1 MSVKEIR
8 QNLHFLAVETKR
20 QVDDAFE
27 ALMTRNAALGRRVE
41 ERDDYVDT
49 LKYNIAKLCFAP
61 TMQLPDRPDSE
72 AMAEAAA
79 DANKAMYVIAASL
92 EHIADF
98 AVNQVR
104 QLPFLEENPYTL
116 EDFHIDRFYKTTTT
130 ALKRVVT
137 AVQKSRT
144 GSMQTICKA
153 EARLDALYDKE
164 LKRIV
169 AMMNQPERKNS
180 GSLITFMLL
189 TKSYEKM
196 GDEILNIGEA
206 LMHLG
211 GQDRLK
217 YRQWQ
222 TFHNVVDAMSNGESS
237 ETYRFNDIAGTR
249 SGHRIGSVKMD
260 DRSGIF
266 KEGFR
271 RKIDEELERINKWN
285 SRFPGLVP
293 EILSVKSKGDR
304 AAVVMEYLD
313 GKLYQDIFVNEDNQR
328 VAGAFDALNAA
339 LLHIWGTTKRRV
351 AAPCRSLDQVRGRL
365 DAVYANHPNIAG
377 LWNQRCAIGD
387 RKYPTLPAMLKRL
400 DPWAEKWQSPVRVW
414 IHGDFNTNN
423 ILFDP
428 ALGQVHYIDVH
439 RSTPGDPAE
448 DVGTF
453 VLSNVR
459 LPVHD
464 PFMRARLFAINR
476 AMIDLCRGFA
486 RQHDDP
492 HVERRLALAIARNF
506 ITSSRF
512 EVERRRAEEYY
523 LRGCGLL
530 EDVLRNARRK
540 QYTLDVSWIAL

>member
-1 MSVKEIR
+1 MSFQEIR

-27 ALMTRNAALGRRVE
+27 AMMTRNALLARRVE

-49 LKYNIAKLCFAP
+49 LKYNIAKLCFAATVQP
-61 TMQLPDRPDSE
+61 AGRPDSE
-72 AMAEAAA
+72 ALADVAAEV
-79 DANKAMYVIAASL
+79 NKAMYVIAASM
-92 EHIADF
+92 EHIADL

-104 QLPFLEENPYTL
+104 QVPFLTDNPHTL
-116 EDFHIDRFYKTTTT
+116 EDFHIDRFYKT
-130 ALKRVVT
+130 AASAMKRIVT
-137 AVQKSRT
+137 AVQKERS

-153 EARLDALYDKE
+153 EARLDTLYDRE

-169 AMMNQPERKNS
+169 EMMNQPERTNNAT
-180 GSLITFMLL
+180 LITFLL
-189 TKSYEKM
+189 ITKSYEKM

-222 TFHNVVDAMSNGESS
+222 TFHTVVDAMSNGEPA

-249 SGHRIGSVKMD
+249 SGHRIGSVVME

-271 RKIDEELERINKWN
+271 RKIDEELERIEKWN

-293 EILSVKSKGDR
+293 KILSVKTEGDR

-328 VAGAFDALNAA
+328 VATAFQELSKTLEN
-339 LLHIWGTTKRRV
+339 IWNTTVRRV
-351 AAPCRSLDQVRGRL
+351 PAPCRSLDQIRDRL
-365 DAVYANHPNIAG
+365 DAVYANHPEIAG
-377 LWNQRCAIGD
+377 LWNTRSAIGK
-387 RKYPTLPAMLKRL
+387 RKYPTLPGMLNRL
-400 DPWAEKWQSPVRVW
+400 DVLAAKWQSPVRVW
-414 IHGDFNTNN
+414 LHGDFNTNN
-423 ILFDP
+423 ILYDP
-428 ALGQVHYIDVH
+428 ARGLVHYIDVH
-439 RSTPGDPAE
+439 RSAPGDPAE

-453 VLSNVR
+453 VLSNLR
-459 LPVHD
+459 LPLTD
-464 PFMRARLFAINR
+464 PFMRSRLFALNS

-486 RQHDDP
+486 RRHNDEHID
-492 HVERRLALAIARNF
+492 RRIALAVARNY

-512 EVERRRAEEYY
+512 EVERRKAEEYY

-530 EDVLRNARRK
+530 EDVLSSQRRK
-540 QYTLDVSWIAL
+540 HYAMDLSWIAL